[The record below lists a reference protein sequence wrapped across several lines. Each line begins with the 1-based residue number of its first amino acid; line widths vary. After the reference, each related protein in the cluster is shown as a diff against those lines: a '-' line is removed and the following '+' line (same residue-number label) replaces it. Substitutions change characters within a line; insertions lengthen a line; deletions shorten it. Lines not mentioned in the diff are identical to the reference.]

1 MLSILYKQIFGVS
14 PDGMSPLTPAGS
26 NRQYFRLTGPETVV
40 GVIGTSVA
48 ENNAFIYLSRHFIS
62 KNLPVPDILAV
73 SDDRL
78 CYLQSDL
85 GDTSLFEVRENL
97 PLLKKT
103 IATLPD
109 FQYKGAEEL
118 DFSNCYSVESFD
130 SQAVLWDLNYF
141 KYCFLNTTGVSYSE
155 PALESEFKR
164 MAERLGHS
172 EASTFMYRDFQ
183 SRNVLIKDG
192 SPFFIDFQGGRRGP
206 AEYDLVSFISQARAG
221 FSDEVKETLI
231 DTYIESASRYID
243 IDRPDFRDRL
253 SEYEF
258 LRNLQ
263 VLGAYGFRGKFE
275 RKPHFLK
282 SIPLALKNLE
292 KVLNRQTSRYPYLTT
307 VLSEMLAAENT
318 APSIVSG
325 QKSSLTVHVYSFSYK
340 KGIPADNS
348 GNGGGFVFDCRGM
361 ENPGRYPEYKDV
373 TGLEKPV
380 IDFLEAKGEIQPF
393 MDHCY
398 GLVDPSVECYDCRG
412 FTSLTICFG
421 CTGGQH
427 RSVYGAQHMAEHI
440 KAKYPHIAVHLI
452 HREQNIDC
460 LL

>member
-1 MLSILYKQIFGVS
+1 MLSILYKQTFGVS
-14 PDGMSPLTPAGS
+14 PDWISPLTPAGS

-62 KNLPVPDILAV
+62 KNLPVPEILAV

-85 GDTSLFEVRENL
+85 GDTSLFEVRESL

-103 IATLPD
+103 IAALPD

-118 DFSNCYSVESFD
+118 DFSNCYPVESFD

-155 PALESEFKR
+155 PALESEFKK

-172 EASTFMYRDFQ
+172 GVSTFMYRDFQ
-183 SRNVLIKDG
+183 SRNVMIKDG
-192 SPFFIDFQGGRRGP
+192 FSFFIDFQGGRRGP
-206 AEYDLVSFISQARAG
+206 VEYDLVSFVSQARAG
-221 FSDEVKETLI
+221 FSDEIKETLI
-231 DTYIESASRYID
+231 DTYIESASRYINID
-243 IDRPDFRDRL
+243 IPDFRDRL

-292 KVLNRQTSRYPYLTT
+292 KVLNRQSSRYPYLTS
-307 VLSEMLAAENT
+307 VLVEMLAAENA